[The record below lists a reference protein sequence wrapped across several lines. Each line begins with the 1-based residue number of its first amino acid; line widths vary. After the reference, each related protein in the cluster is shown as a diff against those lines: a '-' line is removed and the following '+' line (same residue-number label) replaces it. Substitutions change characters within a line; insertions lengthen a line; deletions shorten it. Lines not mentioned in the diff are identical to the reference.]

1 MGVNAPP
8 LYDACLIGRWEDV
21 LAICNQQDN
30 HSHGGGGSSEGE
42 QLLGDGSNTTEVTM
56 GCSSSGDEEG
66 EHNII
71 HDKNELTLTWEDTAP
86 ILGTIREGN
95 DDDED
100 EDGAAAAAINDADAA
115 NSEAEQTSNPATLP
129 NHPCIQT
136 RYVDRRRNTPLHL
149 ACRRQPPPSVIR
161 ALLNHSP
168 CEAVSRRTA
177 DGLTPLHFA
186 AYCGAGVEVVSML
199 VDRMRSDSAVR
210 RAMRLSVLSSED
222 EESRINGGENDNGDD
237 SNHND
242 GKNSSNK
249 NSNGTKSRNP
259 GRSNVEENL
268 PPTRLLDRRLRTPL
282 HCACAG
288 FRTSTRPAI
297 VRKLLSVD
305 PGSATLMDERGRTP
319 FSLLFDDYAEE
330 VMEALEEDVTPK
342 MVRDRIKKGGELH
355 ECWKMLHVLLQ
366 AAYKGNVAE
375 DDEGGGT
382 GVSSESKASL
392 SHPSILLGI
401 KEEYANGQRNGSEE
415 KKDSHSSPTTSFSS
429 PVHHVPQ
436 TKEVNNLDCYDQQ
449 NFSIVHAAAGVWECP
464 APLAKLVLKCICG
477 KSQYSFVPK
486 GSNSMG
492 EEDSNPDLDD
502 DDDDE
507 SDWNMDNKSS
517 NPSNI
522 SKDVPAGYKGIPIIR
537 QPDEDNMRLPLHIAV
552 CARPQGERGILS
564 TRFRFWLSSSE
575 ASSLS
580 RGFHGSISGGNGIR
594 GRRSQSFTSGVVTIP
609 SNNTPSGTGPIRTAS
624 MDGQVYNP
632 RFGRSPSHD
641 GIQAFQHHQGSFD
654 GSNHGISSS
663 VVTSLNN
670 SLHSV
675 SSTVRASKEPFL
687 RHTMV
692 RDILALYPTAA
703 SVVDDRTGK
712 LPIVLAIE
720 NGKSWETA
728 VGPLLEAYPKPFG
741 GGGDGGAALADDSDE
756 SLAHRKAL
764 HSALISALSGPEEFV
779 REQAQRTA
787 GKLAKWGGIWGMPRG
802 LDGIVSECL
811 DTVINEGGVDDSA
824 KSADWVRTQASLL
837 MGVAEIVYHSRP
849 DVISDSVARLCLY
862 SGREFLFAKDGY
874 VREAAARVLGA
885 ALESGGDADDA
896 ATVMREVVLNTCNE
910 EGSVCSGAG
919 SVARTR
925 DDDAIVKHGK
935 LLACTYVV
943 STKWGSDL
951 MANKK
956 EIRDGIVTLL
966 RRRVRD
972 KNTVVRSWAYR
983 AMGPVLGKSPVPEDP
998 NVAATTAT
1006 LALKEMRGYILKGTR
1021 ATEQVE
1027 VQLSL
1032 ARGLISAS
1040 KIHPGLFLCK
1050 AGMPIIDAALMLAM
1064 SSSTARPSVQKAFQI
1079 FLWVALELGK
1089 HGLESMSMDTSS
1101 DSSFVGTVPAGLE
1114 KYISLA
1120 EGENG
1125 RIMMNFVTR
1134 TLAKIENVDDQ
1145 F

>member
-1 MGVNAPP
+1 MGAIASTIRWTPYGPVPGHNTRRRSHDSWTGDHLHHNHHQNHHHHHHHRNNTNDHSPPHYSYENEDFDEDLLHHLPPQFQTSHNHSLGSTPSDSNNNNNNNNMSSTNSSGVLMGVNAPP

-21 LAICNQQDN
+21 LAICNHQDN

-66 EHNII
+66 EHVI
-71 HDKNELTLTWEDTAP
+71 HDKNELTVTWEDTAQ
-86 ILGTIREGN
+86 IMGTIREGN
-95 DDDED
+95 DDDENDD
-100 EDGAAAAAINDADAA
+100 ENGVADTALNDVPAA
-115 NSEAEQTSNPATLP
+115 NTEAGLISNSTSP

-168 CEAVSRRTA
+168 CEAASRRTA

-210 RAMRLSVLSSED
+210 RAMRLSVLTSEE
-222 EESRINGGENDNGDD
+222 EESRNNGGVEADDDNN
-237 SNHND
+237 NHND
-242 GKNSSNK
+242 RRNSIRAT
-249 NSNGTKSRNP
+249 GRNA
-259 GRSNVEENL
+259 GRSRVEDDL
-268 PPTRLLDRRLRTPL
+268 PPTRLLDRRQRTPL

-288 FRTSTRPAI
+288 FRTPTRPAI

-305 PGSATLMDERGRTP
+305 PSSATLMDERGRTP

-330 VMEALEEDVTPK
+330 VMEALEEDVTPQ
-342 MVRDRIKKGGELH
+342 MARDRIKKGGELH

-366 AAYKGNVAE
+366 AAYKGSVAE
-375 DDEGGGT
+375 EEDGGETVMFGESY
-382 GVSSESKASL
+382 VSP
-392 SHPSILLGI
+392 SHPSTSSGVT
-401 KEEYANGQRNGSEE
+401 EEYSNEQRNGLEE
-415 KKDSHSSPTTSFSS
+415 KKENHSSPSTVIFSA
-429 PVHHVPQ
+429 PLHHEPQ
-436 TKEVNNLDCYDQQ
+436 TKEVNNLDCYEQQ

-464 APLAKLVLKCICG
+464 APLAKLVLKCMCG
-477 KSQYSFVPK
+477 QSQYSFVPK
-486 GSNSMG
+486 GNNTRG
-492 EEDSNPDLDD
+492 EADSNADSDY
-502 DDDDE
+502 DDE
-507 SDWNMDNKSS
+507 SDWNMDNDSS
-517 NPSNI
+517 HPNSVSNN
-522 SKDVPAGYKGIPIIR
+522 VPTGYKGIPVIR
-537 QPDEDNMRLPLHIAV
+537 QPDEDNMRLPLHISV

-564 TRFRFWLSSSE
+564 TRFRYWLASSE

-580 RGFHGSISGGNGIR
+580 RGIHGSIVGGGAMR
-594 GRRSQSFTSGVVTIP
+594 ERRSQSFTSGAVTIAGNSP
-609 SNNTPSGTGPIRTAS
+609 KGTGPIRTAS

-632 RFGRSPSHD
+632 RFGRSPSHE
-641 GIQAFQHHQGSFD
+641 GIQAFQHRHGSFD

-663 VVTSLNN
+663 VGTSLNN

-675 SSTVRASKEPFL
+675 SSTMRASKEPFL

-692 RDILALYPTAA
+692 RDVLALYPTAA

-741 GGGDGGAALADDSDE
+741 GGGDGGLALADDSDE

-787 GKLAKWGGIWGMPRG
+787 GKLAKWGGIWGMSRG
-802 LDGIVSECL
+802 LDGIVSQCL

-824 KSADWVRTQASLL
+824 KSIDWVRAQASLL

-862 SGREFLFAKDGY
+862 TGREFLFSRDGS

-910 EGSVCSGAG
+910 E
-919 SVARTR
+919 
-925 DDDAIVKHGK
+925 
-935 LLACTYVV
+935 
-943 STKWGSDL
+943 
-951 MANKK
+951 
-956 EIRDGIVTLL
+956 
-966 RRRVRD
+966 
-972 KNTVVRSWAYR
+972 
-983 AMGPVLGKSPVPEDP
+983 
-998 NVAATTAT
+998 
-1006 LALKEMRGYILKGTR
+1006 
-1021 ATEQVE
+1021 
-1027 VQLSL
+1027 
-1032 ARGLISAS
+1032 
-1040 KIHPGLFLCK
+1040 
-1050 AGMPIIDAALMLAM
+1050 
-1064 SSSTARPSVQKAFQI
+1064 
-1079 FLWVALELGK
+1079 
-1089 HGLESMSMDTSS
+1089 
-1101 DSSFVGTVPAGLE
+1101 
-1114 KYISLA
+1114 
-1120 EGENG
+1120 
-1125 RIMMNFVTR
+1125 
-1134 TLAKIENVDDQ
+1134 
-1145 F
+1145 